1 MSKLGIVGA
10 GAVARSALLAAV
22 TTGAAREIVVVNRN
36 PKRAEGLVADMQYG
50 AVLCPPV
57 RLRATGYDGLQGA
70 AAVLLT
76 AGVNER
82 SGGATDRSDPAGRLR
97 LLAANAEVFNQVVPQ
112 IALAA
117 PDAVLIV
124 VTDPPDALA
133 EVARALAGRMPVVST
148 GTFLDSL
155 RLRFHLARR
164 CGVAASDVDALV
176 LGEHGISEV
185 FAWSGVR
192 IGGVPLAHAIPR
204 ASAVECEALKRDVE
218 REVRYANITI
228 IEGIGASQLGIGVV
242 AARLAGAV
250 LTDQKCVLPVAS
262 HIDAYGTTLSLPSV
276 LGARGV
282 ERVLVPSLASDEEE
296 ALKRSAQGIADAV
309 RNLSNA

>member
-10 GAVARSALLAAV
+10 GAVARSALMAAV
-22 TTGAAREIVVVNRN
+22 TTGAGQEIVVVNRDA
-36 PKRAEGLVADMQYG
+36 KRAEGLVADMQYG

-57 RLRATGYDGLQGA
+57 RLRAGGYADLKGSA
-70 AAVLLT
+70 VVLLT

-82 SGGATDRSDPAGRLR
+82 SGGATDRGDPAGRLR
-97 LLAANAEVFNQVVPQ
+97 LLAANAQVFEHVVPQ
-112 IALAA
+112 IAEAA

-133 EVARALAGRMPVVST
+133 EVARSLAGRMPVVST

-164 CGVAASDVDALV
+164 CGVSASDVDALV
-176 LGEHGISEV
+176 LGEHGTSQV
-185 FAWSGVR
+185 FAWSAVR
-192 IGGVPLAHAIPR
+192 IGGVPLAHAFPN
-204 ASAVECEALKRDVE
+204 ASPAECEALKREVE
-218 REVRYANITI
+218 TEVRYANITI

-242 AARLAGAV
+242 AARLASAV
-250 LTDQKCVLPVAS
+250 LMNEKRVLPVAS
-262 HIDAYGTTLSLPSV
+262 HVEAYGTTLSLPSV

-282 ERVLVPSLASDEEE
+282 ERVLLPKLEPDEQE
-296 ALKRSAQGIADAV
+296 ALQRSAGTIANAV
-309 RNLSNA
+309 RGLSIA